1 MSRWGGGAEEGR
13 SQAQWWR
20 ARDNG
25 FGNRCWKAEASII
38 LHIIDNWALHQWV
51 WFGVDAALVI
61 GPDQLALNPQSHTII
76 IFFFRPVKWG
86 LFGSLVGLWL
96 NPIERCDLRL
106 NESNEKWPRMSV
118 EWINICGNSK
128 RLLRRKSKAL
138 TTCFLSPKH
147 VQFHY

>member
-96 NPIERCDLRL
+96 NPIERCDLRCGIFKKVIG
-106 NESNEKWPRMSV
+106 EKEQGFNNMFEPQTCAVSLLITRVTKQSV
-118 EWINICGNSK
+118 K
-128 RLLRRKSKAL
+128 RHEKQ
-138 TTCFLSPKH
+138 SP
-147 VQFHY
+147 